1 MIKAGY
7 VGSNNRAGN
16 LYSKTTLS
24 TKGRGGQ
31 RVIRVDV
38 FVMAGLL
45 LAGAFLLVAAG
56 PKEQKE
62 KSSVTAELKLQA
74 TGPMTGGAIDKTCID
89 YNGKEFT
96 SAAAAVLMQ
105 RAGPDMFHQV

>member
-74 TGPMTGGAIDKTCID
+74 TGPMTGGAIDK
-89 YNGKEFT
+89 N
-96 SAAAAVLMQ
+96 L
-105 RAGPDMFHQV
+105 H